1 MSETL
6 RSEVDLPKLIER
18 FGSEDKC
25 HAYLE
30 ELRWPEGVKCPRC
43 GSDKISRIKARRQ
56 FDCDGCRY
64 QFSVRVGTVLQDS
77 KLPLWK
83 WFLAVYMMCEAR
95 KGVSANQL
103 KRMLGVSYKTA
114 WFLCH
119 RIRSAMIQDGELL
132 RGTVEMDELY
142 VGGKARGKGHGYRGN
157 KTMVMGAIERGGKLR
172 VQAMP
177 GKHLTRESAH
187 SFVAGHID
195 DKAENI
201 YTDENLGYPDLTDWN
216 TKHRR
221 VNHSQ
226 EEWVRGD
233 IHTNTV
239 ESAWSLFDRAVI
251 GSYHKLSVKH
261 LNAYLDEF
269 AFRFNNRDNPFLFRD
284 TILALVEADVLTFQD
299 LTHPA

>member
-1 MSETL
+1 VATTRTTEI
-6 RSEVDLPKLIER
+6 DLPKLIER

-30 ELRWPEGVKCPRC
+30 ELRWPNGVKCPRC

-83 WFLAVYMMCEAR
+83 WFLAVYMMGESR

-119 RIRSAMIQDGELL
+119 RIRSAMTQDGDLL

-157 KTMVMGAIERGGKLR
+157 KTMVMGAIERGGRLR
-172 VQAMP
+172 VEALH
-177 GKHLTRESAH
+177 GKHLSHKTAKK
-187 SFVAGHID
+187 FVADNID
-195 DKAENI
+195 DKAEAI

-216 TKHRR
+216 TTHRR
-221 VNHSQ
+221 VNHSK

-269 AFRFNNRDNPFLFRD
+269 AFRFNNRENPFLFRD
-284 TILALVEADVLTFQD
+284 TILALVEGDALTFKE
-299 LTHPA
+299 LTAK